1 MRKRPGARCTRLE
14 EFLGHQE
21 VAQPLA
27 KDYVL
32 LSVDTGKQENAQSV
46 IDRVRG
52 KDAGGG
58 IPWMAILDGDGQ
70 QLVTSDGPKGN
81 VGCPYEPAEIAWFR
95 TMLER
100 TRSKLTDGDLDALQK
115 ANEAFVETWKKARK

>member
-1 MRKRPGARCTRLE
+1 MASL
-14 EFLGHQE
+14 
-21 VAQPLA
+21 LA

-32 LSVDTGKQENAQSV
+32 LSVDSGKHENARSV

-70 QLVTSDGPKGN
+70 KLVTSDGPKGN
-81 VGCPYEPAEIAWFR
+81 VGCPYEPEEIAWFR

-100 TRSKLTDGDLDALQK
+100 TRTKLTDADLETILKWNA
-115 ANEAFVETWKKARK
+115 EFVERWKKPRKQE